1 MLTHIVITRKTT
13 TTTTKEQQEHKHKK
27 KNLSVKKTKM
37 RICNMNNEKYMHTY
51 INIYI
56 YNQFVIVPKL
66 ITVK

>member
-1 MLTHIVITRKTT
+1 
-13 TTTTKEQQEHKHKK
+13 
-27 KNLSVKKTKM
+27 M